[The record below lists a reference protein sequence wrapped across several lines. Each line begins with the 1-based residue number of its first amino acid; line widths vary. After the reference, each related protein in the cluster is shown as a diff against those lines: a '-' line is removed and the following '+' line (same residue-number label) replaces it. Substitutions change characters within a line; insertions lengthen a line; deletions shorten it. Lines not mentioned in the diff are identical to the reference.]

1 MVVTLRHFRIHVI
14 VRLILLGLTI
24 LAGFALYA
32 WTASIPSA
40 ALIAIAAI
48 YQLVSLIRYVEKTNR
63 DLARLLQSIR
73 YSDFTQSFN
82 SGDRGEAFAELSG
95 AFRSVVDDFKTVR
108 REKEESFQY
117 LHTVMQHVG
126 IGLISFKSGGE
137 VSLINSAAKRLLRVP
152 YLRNVEKLRSISGP
166 LTDALLTIGNGEK
179 RLIKLTLDGEEL
191 DLSIYGT
198 QFKIAGEL
206 YRLVSIQNIRS
217 ELEDVEAAAWQ
228 TLTRV
233 LAHEIMNSVAPIS
246 SLATTAES
254 LLEEIGQADDASD
267 SEHLHDVRGAV
278 GTIARRSE
286 GLLNFVQAY
295 RSVTRVPA
303 PDKKRFRVTDL
314 VRSVSDLMRPMTD
327 ELDVSFEWSVD
338 PEELEI
344 FADREMIEQVLINLV
359 KNAAEAAKDGR
370 VAATETGAGADR
382 RPGVR
387 LKAFV
392 DPRGRTIVEVT
403 DNGPGIPPD
412 ALEKVF
418 VPFFTTKK
426 EGSGI
431 GLSLSREVMRRHGG
445 TITLGSGPDGTTAR
459 LRF

>member
-1 MVVTLRHFRIHVI
+1 VTVTLRHFRIHVI
-14 VRLILLGLTI
+14 VRLTLLVLTVVSGI
-24 LAGFALYA
+24 ALFA
-32 WTASIPSA
+32 WSASIPSVI
-40 ALIAIAAI
+40 LIGIAAV
-48 YQLVSLIRYVEKTNR
+48 YQLFSLIRYVEKTNR

-82 SGDRGEAFAELSG
+82 SGDRGEAFSELSG
-95 AFRSVVDDFKTVR
+95 AFRSVVDDFKAVR

-117 LHTVMQHVG
+117 LHTIMQHVG
-126 IGLISFKSGGE
+126 IGLISFKTSGE
-137 VSLINSAAKRLLRVP
+137 VSLINSAAKKLLRVP
-152 YLRNVEKLRSISGP
+152 YLKNVEKLRSISET
-166 LTDALLTIGNGEK
+166 LTDALLTIGNSEK
-179 RLIKLTLDGEEL
+179 RLVKLTLDGELL

-198 QFKIAGEL
+198 EFKIGGEL

-217 ELEDVEAAAWQ
+217 ELEDVEVAAWQ

-233 LAHEIMNSVAPIS
+233 LAHEIMNSVAPIA
-246 SLATTAES
+246 SLATTADS
-254 LLEEIGQADDASD
+254 LLEDIGKADATTDL
-267 SEHLHDVRGAV
+267 EHLNDVRGAV
-278 GTIARRSE
+278 STIARRSE

-314 VRSVSDLMRPMTD
+314 VRSVSDLMHPMTD
-327 ELDVSFEWSVD
+327 ELDVSFECSVD
-338 PEELEI
+338 PDDLEL

-359 KNAAEAAKDGR
+359 KNASEAAK
-370 VAATETGAGADR
+370 EGALVEGQNGERQVSDAN
-382 RPGVR
+382 VR

-392 DPRGRTIVEVT
+392 DGRGHTIIEVT
-403 DNGPGIPPD
+403 DNGPGIPQD
-412 ALEKVF
+412 ILEKVF

-445 TITLGSGPDGTTAR
+445 SILVTSGTNGTTAT